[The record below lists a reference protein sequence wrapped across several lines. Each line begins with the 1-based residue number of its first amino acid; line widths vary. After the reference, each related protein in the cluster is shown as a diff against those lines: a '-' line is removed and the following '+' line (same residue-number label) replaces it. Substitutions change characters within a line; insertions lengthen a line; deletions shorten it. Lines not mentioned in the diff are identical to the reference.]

1 MGPDSHSVFL
11 RNEALLYLDLA
22 KKARLRGD
30 REEFFRL
37 LDEARFSRMLLQDHL
52 KDRKMFRR
60 TGAKVDTFR
69 AELEAVLFE
78 VGL

>member
-1 MGPDSHSVFL
+1 MEPDSHSAFL
-11 RNEALLYLDLA
+11 RDQALLYLDLA

-30 REEFFRL
+30 REESFRL
-37 LDEARFSRMLLQDHL
+37 QDEARFSRLLLQDHL
-52 KDRKMFRR
+52 KDLKMFRR

-78 VGL
+78 VRG